1 MAEEANFLI
10 YNTDADGR
18 SGEGLFATL
27 GIFSVVFGLM
37 LVALVII

>member
-10 YNTDADGR
+10 YNTDTDGR

-27 GIFSVVFGLM
+27 GIFGVVFGLM

>member
-10 YNTDADGR
+10 SMTDTDGR

-27 GIFSVVFGLM
+27 GIFGVVFGLM
-37 LVALVII
+37 LVALIVV

>member
-1 MAEEANFLI
+1 MGTEANFLI
-10 YNTDADGR
+10 YSTETDGR